1 MWLSG
6 VFWSF
11 AEPLGEASEI
21 FCLGVKHRLL
31 HAGGKG
37 GYPVGLWL
45 LALRRGLLV
54 ANEAA
59 RKDEGGKWGHTA
71 AVEKGE
77 GQSDPDPHP
86 HVSKVIHRMFICFL
100 VLSSSDDHNDSVDAN
115 SKPNRR
121 RQQSN
126 ANVASNEAC
135 TTAGVIDIFT
145 NIIELWPK
153 EILDLSEQT
162 KTTSQGHKEAE
173 DEPAL
178 LKSV

>member
-1 MWLSG
+1 
-6 VFWSF
+6 
-11 AEPLGEASEI
+11 
-21 FCLGVKHRLL
+21 
-31 HAGGKG
+31 
-37 GYPVGLWL
+37 
-45 LALRRGLLV
+45 
-54 ANEAA
+54 
-59 RKDEGGKWGHTA
+59 
-71 AVEKGE
+71 
-77 GQSDPDPHP
+77 
-86 HVSKVIHRMFICFL
+86 MFICFL